1 MLSGAAANALAAEID
16 PRSLHA
22 DDRADGKWNAK
33 NIRDD
38 AVLWE
43 CQCASRSIGSN
54 CRTVQAAELFWRSH
68 AELFFVQNLVP
79 IPVVDPGG

>member
-16 PRSLHA
+16 PRSLLA

-38 AVLWE
+38 AVLFYVKFLW
-43 CQCASRSIGSN
+43 N
-54 CRTVQAAELFWRSH
+54 FLFS
-68 AELFFVQNLVP
+68 L
-79 IPVVDPGG
+79 